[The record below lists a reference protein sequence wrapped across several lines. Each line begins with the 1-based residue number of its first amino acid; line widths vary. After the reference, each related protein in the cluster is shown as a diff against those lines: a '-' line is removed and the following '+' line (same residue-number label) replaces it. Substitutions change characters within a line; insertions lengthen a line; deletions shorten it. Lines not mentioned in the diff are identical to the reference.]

1 MECSA
6 SKCRVRSRLTAGCRP
21 ESPRCGPSPY
31 GRLQCPQPLRYCGA
45 DGRGRSPRSVASPAM
60 PESPAEPPYRFRKST
75 RRPRATL
82 PGLSVSRSP
91 ANLPPPRPGPVPAHR
106 ADTGSAQH
114 IPSKRPQHR
123 EPSEAEKCDFQPTSR
138 TWFRVGIPIL
148 EVDGILWRFRAFP
161 LRDATLFTF
170 HASSYIRRT
179 VPVFRL
185 RFRAAARVT
194 SACRGSGRVWGW
206 RRRRYRR
213 ARSAA
218 APFPGKPFAHKSR
231 HRDGEVGA
239 AARIVRDQA
248 DSKPVPHPRSAPRRH
263 CGGCR
268 LRKRRP
274 IRTPNRQCHKIY
286 IIPCV

>member
-1 MECSA
+1 
-6 SKCRVRSRLTAGCRP
+6 
-21 ESPRCGPSPY
+21 
-31 GRLQCPQPLRYCGA
+31 
-45 DGRGRSPRSVASPAM
+45 M

-138 TWFRVGIPIL
+138 TWFRVGIPML
-148 EVDGILWRFRAFP
+148 EMDGILWRFRAFP

-185 RFRAAARVT
+185 RFQAAARVT

-239 AARIVRDQA
+239 GVRIVRDQA
-248 DSKPVPHPRSAPRRH
+248 DSKPVPHP
-263 CGGCR
+263 GR
-268 LRKRRP
+268 LRGGIVEDADCGKGGPYGLRTADATKHILYHAFDGPLEPGVDHGFHEDP
-274 IRTPNRQCHKIY
+274 IFFPNLRIGA
-286 IIPCV
+286 